1 MLLLQVRVVK
11 CTGNLKIKNL
21 ELIIVGVYLRVHL
34 LGRNVNAVVSF
45 KKNKHSGERSRKIQI
60 LI

>member
-34 LGRNVNAVVSF
+34 LGRNVNAVISF
-45 KKNKHSGERSRKIQI
+45 KKHSGERSRKIQF
-60 LI
+60 